1 MPMTGAAP
9 IAAPGWTAQKETGVR
24 IVDCD
29 VHHSFESPD
38 QLLPYLSRF
47 YQEHL
52 YDQGLTSP
60 AAVTPT
66 RRSARRATTS
76 RIPISS
82 GVTSTSAS
90 SSPSRSCW
98 IAGTSTSPC

>member
-9 IAAPGWTAQKETGVR
+9 IAAPGWTAQKKTGVR

-38 QLLPYLSRF
+38 QLLPYLSKF

-52 YDQGLTSP
+52 YDQGLQFAGGGYP
-60 AAVTPT
+60 NTPFRKT
-66 RRSARRATTS
+66 RNDLKDPT
-76 RIPISS
+76 SS
-82 GVTSTSAS
+82 GVTSTSRS